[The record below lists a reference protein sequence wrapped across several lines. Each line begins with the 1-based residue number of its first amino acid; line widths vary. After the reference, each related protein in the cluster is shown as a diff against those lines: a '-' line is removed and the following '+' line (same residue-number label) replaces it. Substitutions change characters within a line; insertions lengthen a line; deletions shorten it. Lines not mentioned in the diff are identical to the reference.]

1 MKNQMRNEQEL
12 QNYSP
17 STMRCTLLGKKLCVG
32 LTTRK
37 TANDFRQMY
46 REAIEDL
53 EAGYHI
59 NGCGEKNLI
68 SYWKE
73 QFRLLDEFLYAIKFT
88 RKLEKKENDE

>member
-37 TANDFRQMY
+37 TANDFRQM
-46 REAIEDL
+46 EGAV
-53 EAGYHI
+53 
-59 NGCGEKNLI
+59 
-68 SYWKE
+68 
-73 QFRLLDEFLYAIKFT
+73 
-88 RKLEKKENDE
+88 

>member
-59 NGCGEKNLI
+59 RWMRFYMLLNL
-68 SYWKE
+68 
-73 QFRLLDEFLYAIKFT
+73 
-88 RKLEKKENDE
+88 LES

>member
-1 MKNQMRNEQEL
+1 MRNEQEL